1 MHRAVLH
8 SAKYIKYARENAVEV
23 ITMEEIDVAE
33 RKKSKDIRT
42 YKTKDAYGDEVEYLA
57 EFPGITMEEL
67 KRISADNA
75 PPIEYM
81 QGGKIPYH
89 GFVDPHTMKEM
100 ESVRGKRSVA
110 QMIALIEKHK
120 KTLKEK
126 HGAGIERKHWRE
138 AGKREIEI
146 DLALAKTDFL
156 GALKAHTAMALIV
169 KRPAAALASRIESAY
184 EVIEAD
190 LSKYLDSIE
199 TMDRAERKRAVK
211 NVTKM
216 LQYLES
222 TALKERAKA
231 LAGTH

>member
-33 RKKSKDIRT
+33 RKNSKDIRT
-42 YKTKDAYGDEVEYLA
+42 YKTKDAYGDEVWYLA
-57 EFPGITMEEL
+57 EFPGITMDDL
-67 KRISADNA
+67 KRISADSA

-100 ESVRGKRSVA
+100 QSVRGKRSVA

-146 DLALAKTDFL
+146 DLALAKPDFL
-156 GALKAHTAMALIV
+156 AALKAHTAMALLV
-169 KRPAAALASRIESAY
+169 KRPAEALKTRIESAF

-190 LSKYLDSIE
+190 LAKHLDAVE
-199 TMDRAERKRAVK
+199 ALEGAERKKAVA
-211 NVTKM
+211 
-216 LQYLES
+216 
-222 TALKERAKA
+222 ALKKLLPHLKDTKLEKRAKTI
-231 LAGTH
+231 AGTQ

>member
-42 YKTKDAYGDEVEYLA
+42 YKTKDDYGEEVEYLS

-67 KRISADNA
+67 KRISADSA

-81 QGGKIPYH
+81 RGGKIPYH
-89 GFVDPHTMKEM
+89 GFVDPHSMKEM

-126 HGAGIERKHWRE
+126 HGAGIERKHWRS
-138 AGKREIEI
+138 AGQREIEI
-146 DLALAKTDFL
+146 DLALAKSDFL
-156 GALKAHTAMALIV
+156 AALKAHDAMALLV
-169 KRPAAALASRIESAY
+169 KRPAAALKTRIESAF
-184 EVIEAD
+184 EVIESD
-190 LSKYLDSIE
+190 LAKHLDTVE
-199 TMDRAERKRAVK
+199 AMNGPERKNAAK
-211 NVTKM
+211 KIKKLLPLLNDTK
-216 LQYLES
+216 LE
-222 TALKERAKA
+222 ERAKA
-231 LAGTH
+231 IAGTK

>member
-8 SAKYIKYARENAVEV
+8 SAKYIKYARDNAVEV

-33 RKKSKDIRT
+33 AKKSKDIRT

-57 EFPGITMEEL
+57 EFPGITMDDL
-67 KRISADNA
+67 KRISADTA

-89 GFVDPHTMKEM
+89 GFVDPHTLKEM

-126 HGAGIERKHWRE
+126 HGAGIERKHWRS
-138 AGKREIEI
+138 AGQREIEI
-146 DLALAKTDFL
+146 DLALAESDFL
-156 GALKAHTAMALIV
+156 AALKAHDAMALLV
-169 KRPAAALASRIESAY
+169 KRPAEALKTRIDSAF
-184 EVIEAD
+184 EVIESD
-190 LSKYLDSIE
+190 LAKHFDTVE
-199 TMDRAERKRAVK
+199 AMTGPERKKAAKMIKKLLPHLKDTKLEARARSV
-211 NVTKM
+211 
-216 LQYLES
+216 
-222 TALKERAKA
+222 
-231 LAGTH
+231 AGA